1 MPSRASERPLR
12 AGFILLEVVDAEQIL
27 RDFGLIIGAGLLS
40 QAIAALLR
48 LPEMVV
54 LVAVGALIGPSV
66 LGLVENPLE
75 GVGAQL
81 VFTIGVSLI
90 LFHGG
95 TGISLRVLSRTAVGL
110 GLLVL
115 PGVFLTA
122 CIVALAVA
130 LVFGVPFSVALM
142 IGAVLAATDPAIL
155 IPLFD
160 DIRLKPK
167 VAQTVIA
174 ESGFN
179 DPVGTVFALAVAG
192 AVSSG
197 EVAFSGPAFEFV
209 WSLLLGTLIGVAAGF
224 VLSYLV
230 SSRKGGAWRE
240 SPAVA
245 ILAVV
250 ALGYFSVETLGGS
263 GYLAAFVMGL
273 IVGNM
278 EFLHLGQH
286 DEHAVLLEGFASQ
299 VAEISV
305 LLVFVTLGINMP
317 FGALGEYLAGGLVV
331 MAVFIFVA
339 RPLTVLACLLP
350 DRRGRW
356 TRAEIVFL
364 SWCRETGVIPAA
376 LAALLIAQNVPGA
389 DIAVSMVALAVCVTL
404 LLQATTAGPLARRLG
419 LAEES

>member
-1 MPSRASERPLR
+1 MEETER
-12 AGFILLEVVDAEQIL
+12 IL
-27 RDFGLIIGAGLLS
+27 RNFGLIVGAGLLS
-40 QAIAALLR
+40 QAVAALLR
-48 LPEMVV
+48 LPEMVI

-66 LGLVENPLE
+66 LGFVENPLD

-81 VFTIGVSLI
+81 VFTIGVSMI

-115 PGVFLTA
+115 PGVLLTA
-122 CIVALAVA
+122 VIVAVAVA
-130 LVFGVPFSVALM
+130 LVFGAPLPVALM
-142 IGAVLAATDPAIL
+142 VGAVLAATDPAIL

-167 VAQTVIA
+167 VAQTIIA

-179 DPVGTVFALAVAG
+179 DPVGTVFTLAVAG
-192 AVSSG
+192 VVVSA
-197 EVAFSGPAFEFV
+197 EVTLSGPAFGFAQ
-209 WSLLLGTLIGVAAGF
+209 SLLLGTLIGVVAG
-224 VLSYLV
+224 VALAYLV
-230 SSRKGGAWRE
+230 STSKGGAWRE

-263 GYLAAFVMGL
+263 GYLAAFIMGL

-278 EFLHLGQH
+278 EFLRLGQH
-286 DEHAVLLEGFASQ
+286 DEHAVLLEGFVGQ
-299 VAEISV
+299 VSEISV

-317 FGALGEYLAGGLVV
+317 FAALNEYLVGGLIV

-356 TRAEIVFL
+356 TRNEMVFL

-376 LAALLIAQNVPGA
+376 LAALLLAEDVPGA

-419 LAEES
+419 LVEGS

>member
-1 MPSRASERPLR
+1 MAET
-12 AGFILLEVVDAEQIL
+12 EQIL
-27 RDFGLIIGAGLLS
+27 RDFGLIVGAGLLS
-40 QAIAALLR
+40 QAVAALLR

-54 LVAVGALIGPSV
+54 LVAAGVLVGPSV
-66 LGLVENPLE
+66 LGLVENPLD

-110 GLLVL
+110 SLLVL

-122 CIVALAVA
+122 GIVAVAVA
-130 LVFGVPFSVALM
+130 LIFGVPLPVALM
-142 IGAVLAATDPAIL
+142 VGAVLAATDPAIL

-160 DIRLKPK
+160 DIRIRPK

-192 AVSSG
+192 SVVSG
-197 EVAFSGPAFEFV
+197 QATLSGPAFKFA
-209 WSLLLGTLIGVAAGF
+209 WSLLLGTLIGVVAGIA
-224 VLSYLV
+224 LSYLV
-230 SSRKGGAWRE
+230 SYRKGGAWRE

-245 ILAVV
+245 ILAVI
-250 ALGYFSVETLGGS
+250 ALGYFSVEYLGGS

-278 EFLHLGQH
+278 ELLRLGQH
-286 DEHAVLLEGFASQ
+286 DEHADLLEGFASQ
-299 VAEISV
+299 VSEISV
-305 LLVFVTLGINMP
+305 LLVFVTLGVNMP
-317 FGALGEYLAGGLVV
+317 FEALNEYLIGGLVV

-356 TRAEIVFL
+356 TRNELIFL
-364 SWCRETGVIPAA
+364 SWRRETGVIPAA
-376 LAALLIAQNVPGA
+376 LAALLLSQNVPGA
-389 DIAVSMVALAVCVTL
+389 EIAVSMVALAVCVTL

-419 LAEES
+419 LVEES